1 MTEMELSSILTKHG
15 QEHIFAAY
23 QKLDEKGKEKL
34 ASQVEHIDWTMIAMS
49 CQKIEGHGELK
60 QERGKLEPLSAL
72 EVSEIEKNKE
82 KYNEIGIDA
91 LKNGKVGAVLLA
103 GGQGTRLG
111 SDGPKGKYN
120 IGITKDV
127 FIFERLIRNLL
138 DVTDKAGCFVPLY
151 VMTSDKNH
159 DETTAFFEEKN
170 YFGYPKDFVKFFKQE
185 MAPSVDFNGKLY
197 MESPDSLSL
206 SPNGNGGWFYS
217 MAVTGVLED
226 VKSRGIEW
234 LNIFAVDNVLQRIAD
249 PVFVGA
255 TLDSGCVSGA
265 KVVRKADPHE
275 KVGVLCLEDGKPS
288 IVEYY
293 EMTDEIINSREPNGD
308 LSYNFGV
315 ILNYLFR
322 VDKLEEIMNEK
333 MPVHVVEKKIPY
345 ITENGEYVNPETPNG
360 YKFELLVLDMIH
372 LLDNC
377 LSYEVVRDYE
387 FAPIKNKTGVD
398 SVESAQAL
406 LKKNGVEL

>member
-1 MTEMELSSILTKHG
+1 MKEKELENVLKEHN
-15 QEHIFAAY
+15 QEHIFEAY
-23 QKLDEKGKEKL
+23 KKLDEKGKEKL
-34 ASQVEHIDWTMIAMS
+34 IAQIEKIDWSILAMA
-49 CQKIEGHGELK
+49 GHEELA
-60 QERGKLEPLSAL
+60 QERGKLVPLSAL
-72 EVSEIEKNKE
+72 EVPEIERNRA
-82 KYNEIGIDA
+82 KYEQVGLDA
-91 LKNGKVGAVLLA
+91 IKAGKVGAVLLA

-111 SDGPKGKYN
+111 FDGPKGKYN
-120 IGITKDV
+120 IGITKEMY
-127 FIFERLIRNLL
+127 IFERLIRNLQ
-138 DVTDKAGCFVPLY
+138 DVTDKVGCFVPLY
-151 VMTSDKNH
+151 IMTSDKNH
-159 DETTAFFEEKN
+159 NETTAFFEEKD

-185 MAPSVDFNGKLY
+185 MAPSVDFNGKLF
-197 MESPDSLSL
+197 MEAPDSLSL

-217 MAVTGVLED
+217 MAVTGVLND
-226 VKSRGIEW
+226 VKVRGVEW

-255 TLDSGCVSGA
+255 TLDSGRVSGA
-265 KVVRKADPHE
+265 KVVRKADPEE
-275 KVGVLCLEDGKPS
+275 KIGVLCLEDGKPS

-293 EMTDEIINSREPNGD
+293 EMTEEIINSREANGE

-322 VDKLEEIMNEK
+322 VDQLEEISSKK

-345 ITENGEYVNPETPNG
+345 LDENGVLIKPESPNG

-372 LLDNC
+372 LFENC

-398 SVESAQAL
+398 SVESARAL
-406 LKKNGVEL
+406 LQKNGVEL

>member
-1 MTEMELSSILTKHG
+1 MRENELSTVLKEHG
-15 QEHIFAAY
+15 QEHIYEAY
-23 QKLDEKGKEKL
+23 EKLDAAGKEKL
-34 ASQVEHIDWTMIAMS
+34 AAQVEKIDWSMVAMA
-49 CQKIEGHGELK
+49 GHEELA
-60 QERGKLEPLSAL
+60 QQRGKLEPLSAL
-72 EVSEIEKNKE
+72 EVSEIEANKT
-82 KYNEIGIDA
+82 KYEQVGIDA
-91 LKNGKVGAVLLA
+91 IRASKVGAVLLA

-127 FIFERLIRNLL
+127 YIFERLIRNLL

-151 VMTSDKNH
+151 IMTSDKNN
-159 DETTAFFEEKN
+159 DETIAFFEEKN

-217 MAVTGVLED
+217 MAVTGVLKD
-226 VKSRGIEW
+226 VKERGIEW

-249 PVFVGA
+249 PVFIGA
-255 TLDSGCVSGA
+255 TLDSGRVSGA
-265 KVVRKADPHE
+265 KVVRKADPNE
-275 KVGVLCLEDGKPS
+275 KVGVLCLEDGRPS

-293 EMTDEIINSREPNGD
+293 EMTEEIINSREANGE

-322 VDKLEEIMNEK
+322 VDKLEEIMNAK

-345 ITENGEYVNPETPNG
+345 MDKEGNYIKPETPNG

-377 LSYEVVRDYE
+377 LSFEVVRDYE

-406 LKKNGVEL
+406 LQKNGVEL

>member
-1 MTEMELSSILTKHG
+1 MKENELLNVLKEHG
-15 QEHIFAAY
+15 QEHIFEAY
-23 QKLDEKGKEKL
+23 QKLDDKGKEKL
-34 ASQVEHIDWTMIAMS
+34 AAQIERIDWSIVEMA
-49 CQKIEGHGELK
+49 GHKELS

-72 EVSEIEKNKE
+72 EVTQIEENKA
-82 KYNEIGIDA
+82 KYEEIGLGAIRA
-91 LKNGKVGAVLLA
+91 GKVGAVLLA

-120 IGITKDV
+120 IGLTKEIY
-127 FIFERLIRNLL
+127 IFERLIRNLM

-159 DETTAFFEEKN
+159 DETIAFFEEKN

-185 MAPSVDFNGKLY
+185 MAPSVDFQGKLY
-197 MESPDSLSL
+197 MESADSLSL

-217 MAVTGVLED
+217 MEVTGVLKD
-226 VKSRGIEW
+226 VKARGVEW

-255 TLDSGCVSGA
+255 TIDSGCVSGA
-265 KVVRKADPHE
+265 KVVRKADPEE
-275 KVGVLCLEDGKPS
+275 KIGVLCLEDGKPS

-293 EMTDEIINSREPNGD
+293 EMTEEIINSREANGE

-322 VDKLEEIMNEK
+322 VDQLEEISSQK
-333 MPVHVVEKKIPY
+333 MAVHVVEKKIPY
-345 ITENGEYVNPETPNG
+345 IDEKGVLVKPESPNG

-372 LLDNC
+372 MFDNC

-398 SVESAQAL
+398 SVESARAL
-406 LKKNGVEL
+406 LQKNGVAL

>member
-1 MTEMELSSILTKHG
+1 MGENELLNVLKEHG
-15 QEHIFAAY
+15 QEHIY
-23 QKLDEKGKEKL
+23 ESYKKLDESGKSKL
-34 ASQVEHIDWTMIAMS
+34 AAQIEKIDWSIVAMA
-49 CQKIEGHGELK
+49 GHKELA

-72 EVSEIEKNKE
+72 EVSEIEKNKA
-82 KYNEIGIDA
+82 KYEQIGLDA
-91 LKNGKVGAVLLA
+91 IKASKVGAVLLA

-127 FIFERLIRNLL
+127 YIFERLIRNLL

-151 VMTSDKNH
+151 IMTSDKNN
-159 DETTAFFEEKN
+159 DETISFFEEKN
-170 YFGYPKDFVKFFKQE
+170 YFGYPKDYVKFFKQE
-185 MAPSVDFNGKLY
+185 MAPSVDYNGKLY
-197 MESPDSLSL
+197 MEAPDSLSL

-217 MAVTGVLED
+217 MAVTGVLKD
-226 VKSRGIEW
+226 VKARGIEW

-255 TLDSGCVSGA
+255 TLDSGRVSGA
-265 KVVRKADPHE
+265 KVVRKAEPHE

-322 VDKLEEIMNEK
+322 VDKLEEIMNTK

-345 ITENGEYVNPETPNG
+345 INGKGEYIKPETPNG

-377 LSYEVVRDYE
+377 LSFEVVRDYE

>member
-1 MTEMELSSILTKHG
+1 MNEKQLENILKEHK
-15 QEHIFAAY
+15 QEHIFEAY
-23 QKLDEKGKEKL
+23 KKLDEAGKEKL
-34 ASQVEHIDWTMIAMS
+34 ATQIEKIDWSILAMA
-49 CQKIEGHGELK
+49 GHEELS
-60 QERGKLEPLSAL
+60 QERGKLMPLSAL
-72 EVSEIEKNKE
+72 EVSEIEKNKAQYE
-82 KYNEIGIDA
+82 QIGLDA
-91 LKNGKVGAVLLA
+91 IKSGKVGAVLLA

-111 SDGPKGKYN
+111 FDGPKGKYN
-120 IGITKDV
+120 IGLTKEMY
-127 FIFERLIRNLL
+127 IFERLIRNLQ

-151 VMTSDKNH
+151 IMTSDKNN
-159 DETTAFFEEKN
+159 DETIAFFEEKA

-185 MAPSVDFNGKLY
+185 MAPSVDFHGKLY
-197 MESPDSLSL
+197 METPDSLSL

-217 MAVTGVLED
+217 MAVTGVLND
-226 VKSRGIEW
+226 VKTRGVEW

-265 KVVRKADPHE
+265 KVVRKADPEE
-275 KVGVLCLEDGKPS
+275 KIGVLCLEDGRPS

-293 EMTDEIINSREPNGD
+293 EMTDEIINSREANGE

-322 VDKLEEIMNEK
+322 VDQLEEISSQK

-345 ITENGEYVNPETPNG
+345 LNEDGVLIKPESPNG

-372 LLDNC
+372 LFENC
-377 LSYEVVRDYE
+377 LSYEVMRDYE

-398 SVESAQAL
+398 SVETAQTL
-406 LKKNGVEL
+406 LQKNGVEL

>member
-1 MTEMELSSILTKHG
+1 MMRENELAAVLKEHG
-15 QEHIFAAY
+15 QEHIYEAY
-23 QKLDEKGKEKL
+23 EKLDAAGKEKL
-34 ASQVEHIDWTMIAMS
+34 AAQVERIDWSMVAMA
-49 CQKIEGHGELK
+49 GHEELA
-60 QERGKLEPLSAL
+60 QQRGKLEPLSAL
-72 EVSEIEKNKE
+72 EVSEIEANKA
-82 KYNEIGIDA
+82 KYEQIGIDA
-91 LKNGKVGAVLLA
+91 IKASKVGAVLLA

-127 FIFERLIRNLL
+127 YIFERLIRNLL

-151 VMTSDKNH
+151 IMTSDKNN
-159 DETTAFFEEKN
+159 DETIAFFEEKN

-185 MAPSVDFNGKLY
+185 MAPSVDFDGKLY
-197 MESPDSLSL
+197 MESADSLSL

-217 MAVTGVLED
+217 MAVTGVLKD
-226 VKSRGIEW
+226 VKERGIEW

-255 TLDSGCVSGA
+255 TLDSGRVSGA
-265 KVVRKADPHE
+265 KVVRKADPNE
-275 KVGVLCLEDGKPS
+275 KVGVLCLEDGRPS

-293 EMTDEIINSREPNGD
+293 EMTEEIINSREANGE

-322 VDKLEEIMNEK
+322 VDKLEEIMNAK

-345 ITENGEYVNPETPNG
+345 MDKEGNYIKPETPNG

-377 LSYEVVRDYE
+377 LSFEVVRDYE

-406 LKKNGVEL
+406 LQKNGVIL

>member
-1 MTEMELSSILTKHG
+1 MIIMTENELLSILKEHG

-23 QKLDEKGKEKL
+23 QKLDEEGKKKL
-34 ASQVEHIDWTMIAMS
+34 AAQVERIDWSIVAMADH
-49 CQKIEGHGELK
+49 EELK

-72 EVSEIEKNKE
+72 EVSEIEKNKARYE
-82 KYNEIGIDA
+82 EIGLDA
-91 LKNGKVGAVLLA
+91 IKAGKVGAVLLA

-159 DETTAFFEEKN
+159 DETTSFFEEKN
-170 YFGYPKDFVKFFKQE
+170 YFGYPKTFVKFFKQE

-226 VKSRGIEW
+226 VKVRGVEW

-322 VDKLEEIMNEK
+322 VDKLENIMNEK

-345 ITENGEYVNPETPNG
+345 MTADGEYLNPETPNG

-377 LSYEVVRDYE
+377 LSFEVVRDYE

-398 SVESAQAL
+398 SVESAQVL